1 MADAAGVEVVAA
13 AEAVAAEAAAVA
25 AAAAAAEVAAVA
37 AEAEALRQSRRHSEA
52 PTHVKDPRQ
61 SPLMM
66 EAIKAGGC
74 GGGSEGEGSG
84 GEVGPG
90 VGKLTEGQGRRGPH
104 LMPGRKANPATVR
117 STVPF
122 ECLL

>member
-1 MADAAGVEVVAA
+1 
-13 AEAVAAEAAAVA
+13 
-25 AAAAAAEVAAVA
+25 VA